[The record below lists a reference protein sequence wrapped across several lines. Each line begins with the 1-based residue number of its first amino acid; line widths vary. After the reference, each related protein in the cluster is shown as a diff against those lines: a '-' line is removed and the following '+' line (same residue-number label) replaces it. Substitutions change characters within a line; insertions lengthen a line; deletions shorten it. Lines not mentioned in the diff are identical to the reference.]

1 VSLFAANN
9 WTDRATA
16 RLGECVSGNHSA
28 GETSRI
34 LTAEFG
40 VVFTRNACIGKAKR
54 LGLTFGGSPKNGHDT
69 KPRPPRPKLAP
80 KAKTAEAMTRSARA
94 DVPATPEPKPLGDV
108 AFGCRWMHGEDPRE
122 RNFCGAE
129 RFRGKPYCQH
139 HFARCYREPPPTK
152 TKRIQRQVTRL
163 GNFYT

>member
-54 LGLTFGGSPKNGHDT
+54 LGLTFGGSPKNGHGT
-69 KPRPPRPKLAP
+69 KPAQHKPRRAPRPSNLQLGELAVRP
-80 KAKTAEAMTRSARA
+80 SLPL
-94 DVPATPEPKPLGDV
+94 VPEPQPLGDV
-108 AFGCRWMHGEDPRE
+108 PTGCRWLHGDAFD

-129 RFRGKPYCQH
+129 VHKASRYCEH
-139 HFARCYREPPPTK
+139 HFARCYRAPTPTQ
-152 TKRIQRQVTRL
+152 TKRRQRQATRL

>member
-16 RLGECVSGNHSA
+16 RLGECISGNNSA

-69 KPRPPRPKLAP
+69 KPRPPRPKPAP
-80 KAKTAEAMTRSARA
+80 RLKPLHNGGQIVRT
-94 DVPATPEPKPLGDV
+94 DVPATPEPTPQGDV
-108 AFGCRWMHGEDPRE
+108 STGCRWLHGDAFD
-122 RNFCGAE
+122 RNFCGAD
-129 RFRGKPYCQH
+129 RQGTSRYCEH
-139 HFARCYREPPPTK
+139 HHARCYRPAPPTK
-152 TKRIQRQVTRL
+152 TKRLDRQVTRL
-163 GNFYT
+163 ANFYT